1 MAGYAVND
9 LLAPLV
15 VKRTISRLNLPGTAL
30 SQLFGWNIGN
40 GPIAGAI
47 FQDGNEGEGGTAHR
61 GNTED
66 SAIRTGQY
74 DIFDHTRK
82 IASGLTPGASLTRTK
97 PQKVG
102 QVQYTIPR
110 AGERMTLKYEDL
122 NNMRKIG
129 SNADQIDSRGR
140 RYLLMQERYLA
151 ARFANMVEFQTAA
164 MIRGSYSFT
173 QYGDRLA
180 QSFSG
185 GEITI
190 DYQRPAGNLGKLQ
203 MGTGADII
211 SADWDSASTDIPDQ
225 LYRINDAMINQCG
238 QGLKHVVVTSRGWG
252 YLMNNTKIQTQGG
265 SSRAPF
271 EELARKSYGQF
282 VGILRNLP
290 WVTFHIVDYGLEI
303 ETAENTYTYTKMID
317 NDYAAFLPEIND
329 SWSIYIRGGEEVV
342 EGPNG
347 AQSFQYGFYPY
358 SYPEFDPAGHNLC
371 MVHNGFPANPV
382 PKAIAYGKIKGAV

>member
-30 SQLFGWNIGN
+30 SQLFGWNVGN

-47 FQDGNEGEGGTAHR
+47 FQDGNEGEGGTTHR

-66 SAIRTGQY
+66 TAIRTGQY

-82 IASGLTPGASLTRTK
+82 IASGLAPGSSLNRTK

-122 NNMRKIG
+122 NNMRKVG

-290 WVTFHIVDYGLEI
+290 WVTFHIVDYGLEV
-303 ETAENTYTYTKMID
+303 ETAENTFTYTKMID

-329 SWSIYIRGGEEVV
+329 SWAIYIRGGEEVV